1 MNLSRKALESLGQGQ
16 NIQDKVQVTQLKN
29 AVTGYTEDQ
38 ETQLE
43 CLEHTSKYFPETQ
56 FIYK

>member
-29 AVTGYTEDQ
+29 AVTHYTED
-38 ETQLE
+38 
-43 CLEHTSKYFPETQ
+43 
-56 FIYK
+56 